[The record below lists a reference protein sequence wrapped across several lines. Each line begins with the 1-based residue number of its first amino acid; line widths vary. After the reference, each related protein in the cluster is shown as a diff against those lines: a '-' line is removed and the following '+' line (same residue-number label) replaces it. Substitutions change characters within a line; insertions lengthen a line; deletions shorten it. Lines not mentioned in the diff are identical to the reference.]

1 MCRVAV
7 VRKIIECLRIDN
19 VCSKYSAVYLTDAYK
34 MVLEERLMVK
44 DIRAVISK
52 KTKQKSEE
60 RDHDQDKDNVK
71 NKEAATNVESD
82 ERAARG
88 HWKHP
93 LDFLF
98 SCISVSVG
106 LGSKYSFNIELH
118 YQIQY
123 VF

>member
-19 VCSKYSAVYLTDAYK
+19 ICSSKYSAVYLTDAYK

-106 LGSKYSFNIELH
+106 LGSKYSF
-118 YQIQY
+118 
-123 VF
+123 V

>member
-1 MCRVAV
+1 
-7 VRKIIECLRIDN
+7 
-19 VCSKYSAVYLTDAYK
+19 
-34 MVLEERLMVK
+34 MVK

-106 LGSKYSFNIELH
+106 LGSKYYFVIELLCTSDSMRFMKL
-118 YQIQY
+118 QEGDLKQCCRLSLEI
-123 VF
+123 VCEIDD

>member
-1 MCRVAV
+1 MCRVG
-7 VRKIIECLRIDN
+7 RKII
-19 VCSKYSAVYLTDAYK
+19 KYPYVDVSTMYSTVYLTDAYK

-60 RDHDQDKDNVK
+60 RDHEDKDVK

-106 LGSKYSFNIELH
+106 LGSKYSSVIIH
-118 YQIQY
+118 HQ
-123 VF
+123 V